1 MEYHSLTAKQKGGV
15 GEALLTTHTTR
26 AADLVSKWVRQDLR
40 ARTAPDL
47 GEIAVSHDPRVETYY
62 VNHEGRHMSWTPDC
76 LFVASSA
83 YAYGDLRSSDELRVD
98 YPVEIKTGQYAEL
111 ERNQR
116 AVMDLLTTDE
126 QIVPVVAEIDLSP
139 LPDEFGIAISSLN
152 TDL

>member
-1 MEYHSLTAKQKGGV
+1 
-15 GEALLTTHTTR
+15 
-26 AADLVSKWVRQDLR
+26 
-40 ARTAPDL
+40 
-47 GEIAVSHDPRVETYY
+47 
-62 VNHEGRHMSWTPDC
+62 MSWTPDC
-76 LFVASSA
+76 LFGASSA

-126 QIVPVVAEIDLSP
+126 QIVPIVAEIDLSP

-152 TDL
+152 TDT